1 MEWEKPAEFKA
12 QMLISRSCIV
22 DADLDPEYADTGIPA
37 EQSRKARHPIVN
49 CILCSFF
56 NGIIKFLSPSLPLF
70 SRLEMLF
77 PTIVLSSLALF
88 FNAISQDY
96 RLTGDVSGMDM
107 NYGKPM

>member
-1 MEWEKPAEFKA
+1 MEWEKLAEFKV

-22 DADLDPEYADTGIPA
+22 DVDLHPETCGHGIPV

-56 NGIIKFLSPSLPLF
+56 NGIIKFLSPSPPLF

-77 PTIVLSSLALF
+77 QAILLSFLALF
-88 FNAISQDY
+88 FNASSQNY

-107 NYGKPM
+107 NYGKSM

>member
-1 MEWEKPAEFKA
+1 MEWEKLAEFKV
-12 QMLISRSCIV
+12 QILISRSCIV
-22 DADLDPEYADTGIPA
+22 DADLDPEMCGYGIPA
-37 EQSRKARHPIVN
+37 EPSRKARHPIVN

-56 NGIIKFLSPSLPLF
+56 NGIIKFLLLSPPLF
-70 SRLEMLF
+70 NRLEMLF
-77 PTIVLSSLALF
+77 PAIVLSSLALF